1 VPSSGSISPSD
12 RALVAALAGWGG
24 AETPAL
30 LLRLGHQRARVLAD
44 LGKASTLPDPV
55 ATLHIAHEA
64 QLGANASDI
73 HPTWFSRALKEE
85 SASIQRTVV
94 SAAVEPLRSLLLQSL
109 DLTTADL
116 QTDRPIN
123 PEIAQ
128 FVLSLWTERLVGD
141 GPSVEADLPAVTALV
156 TLPPRRLARFVMLVG
171 LAKLAMLAGSKQA
184 GVDQSEHRQLA
195 RFQGMLPEPT
205 DPRLLKLA
213 SNDWTSAR
221 QAGHHAVAI
230 LGLSSIGRM
239 LGQADPYR
247 VRWTLQHLPY
257 QVAKRLRAYANGREA
272 SIDAVLTWESRF
284 FDLGQARLADSER
297 RGRKSS

>member
-156 TLPPRRLARFVMLVG
+156 TLPPRRL
-171 LAKLAMLAGSKQA
+171 
-184 GVDQSEHRQLA
+184 
-195 RFQGMLPEPT
+195 
-205 DPRLLKLA
+205 PRLLKLA